1 MPQYLLT
8 QHVFQN
14 KSDSRNV
21 FWLLL
26 YREENCRTRKKI
38 MSCSE
43 YINRCR
49 QYFDKKVVF
58 LAQNRKVFSQKLI
71 VTKDALAW
79 SPSLID

>member
-1 MPQYLLT
+1 
-8 QHVFQN
+8 
-14 KSDSRNV
+14 
-21 FWLLL
+21 
-26 YREENCRTRKKI
+26 